1 ESDGCD
7 WKERA
12 ADDEASDAG
21 NRRVETERAPHVPRG
36 RCAEVVVAGKA
47 LRRRLVYLKHDAA
60 HCFLRAPGRAC
71 KCVCVRRDETRLV
84 ADVEEGL
91 APADE
96 FGEELVEPARHFR
109 IAADRREEAAIVVR
123 DHPGVLPSVP
133 LLEPRLRALVPGDFA
148 VRRERVWVEAF
159 EENAA
164 CASRS
169 DKTCLRVEELLPV
182 LRASHE
188 DGTRTRVAERGGQTR
203 DAEVVRHVFE
213 TSG

>member
-71 KCVCVRRDETRLV
+71 EGVCVRRDEARLV

-96 FGEELVEPARHFR
+96 FGEELVETASHFR
-109 IAADRREEAAIVVR
+109 VAADCREEAAVVVR
-123 DHPGVLPSVP
+123 DHPGVLPCVA
-133 LLEPRLRALVPGDFA
+133 LLEPGLRALVPRDFA
-148 VRRERVWVEAF
+148 AGRDRVGVEAF
-159 EENAA
+159 EEDAA
-164 CASRS
+164 
-169 DKTCLRVEELLPV
+169 
-182 LRASHE
+182 RAPRPDES
-188 DGTRTRVAERGGQTR
+188 
-203 DAEVVRHVFE
+203 
-213 TSG
+213 